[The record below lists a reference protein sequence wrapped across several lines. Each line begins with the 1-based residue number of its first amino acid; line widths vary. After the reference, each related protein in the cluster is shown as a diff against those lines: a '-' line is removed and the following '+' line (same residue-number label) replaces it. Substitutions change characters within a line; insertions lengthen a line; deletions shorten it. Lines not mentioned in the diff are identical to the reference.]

1 MARETEGKELN
12 TVEVTK
18 AVELI
23 NDNSNQ
29 GFYIVA
35 SVDHENQPSQA
46 ISSELLTFGF
56 DIMRGTPV
64 WWFQSVYVEP
74 KYRGKGVFKG
84 MFHEA
89 EKIDE

>member
-1 MARETEGKELN
+1 MALETEGKELN

-23 NDNSNQ
+23 SDNSNQ

-64 WWFQSVYVEP
+64 WWF
-74 KYRGKGVFKG
+74 
-84 MFHEA
+84 
-89 EKIDE
+89 